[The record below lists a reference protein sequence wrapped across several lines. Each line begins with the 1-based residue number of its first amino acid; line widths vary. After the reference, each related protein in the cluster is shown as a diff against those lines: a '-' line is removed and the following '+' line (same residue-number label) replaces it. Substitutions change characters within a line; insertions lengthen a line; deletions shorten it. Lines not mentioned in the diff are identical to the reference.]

1 MIIWS
6 YDHMII
12 WSYDR
17 MVIWSYDN
25 MIIWSYGCEKLTNKS
40 SRRGGK
46 VLLPRFGGS
55 ASILYRRRR
64 FRRRQQAVNFSRN
77 FGRPFTPQTRL
88 ESSPNF
94 NTLHYKPSPTFHF
107 SILIQ
112 VKNTNLPAQTN
123 TNIFFCFLKL
133 IICWP
138 TIIKRKPA
146 YVSTACQQFN
156 FQLFQKTFVSAA
168 TSLHRVASYVVIWH
182 NKVTSRKKSSFSV
195 SGRSVLKMISEKF
208 YNVQGV

>member
-1 MIIWS
+1 MYVVRACERAQTRCHDDGADPKGTHFPEERSKSFASFSW
-6 YDHMII
+6 DT
-12 WSYDR
+12 
-17 MVIWSYDN
+17 
-25 MIIWSYGCEKLTNKS
+25 YGCEKLTNKS

-112 VKNTNLPAQTN
+112 VKNTNLPAQKN
-123 TNIFFCFLKL
+123 TNIFSVIYYFLK
-133 IICWP
+133 
-138 TIIKRKPA
+138 
-146 YVSTACQQFN
+146 FN
-156 FQLFQKTFVSAA
+156 YLLTKN
-168 TSLHRVASYVVIWH
+168 Y
-182 NKVTSRKKSSFSV
+182 
-195 SGRSVLKMISEKF
+195 
-208 YNVQGV
+208 